1 MKTGIQVHSQP
12 EWFASWFDSEHYH
25 KLYSHRDEHEAADF
39 ISRLVT
45 WLRPASGSSIL
56 DLGCGSGRHSR
67 YLAAMGFDVTGLD
80 LSAESIHRAKLSE
93 SSNLRFHRQHMRK
106 PFGANAFHYVFNA
119 FTSFGYFEDPAED
132 VTVLEN
138 VARSLKAGG
147 HLVLDYINV
156 ISAESHLKPEELI
169 ERDGVIYGLSRW
181 ADADY
186 IFKRIAITN
195 DGNETEDTP
204 LEYTE
209 RVAKLTLEDFRLMF
223 DLCGL
228 TIEPVFGDY
237 RLSPFSPDASPRL
250 IMIARKSQDR
260 LDPALL
266 PRELLTDAA
275 DGFRSYA
282 EV

>member
-1 MKTGIQVHSQP
+1 MKTGIQVQSQP

-25 KLYSHRDEHEAADF
+25 NLYSHRDDHEAADF
-39 ISRLVT
+39 ISRLIT
-45 WLRPASGSSIL
+45 WLRPASCSSIL

-80 LSAESIHRAKLSE
+80 LSAESIHRAKASE
-93 SSNLRFHRQHMRK
+93 CSNLRFHRQDMRK
-106 PFGANAFHYVFNA
+106 PFGENAFHYVFNA

-138 VARSLKAGG
+138 IARSLKAGG
-147 HLVLDYINV
+147 RLVLDYMNV
-156 ISAESHLKPEELI
+156 THAESRLKPEERI
-169 ERDGVIYGLSRW
+169 ERDGVIYRLSRW

-186 IFKRIAITN
+186 IFKRIAIVNGN
-195 DGNETEDTP
+195 DSEGTP

-209 RVAKLTLEDFRLMF
+209 RVSKLTLEDFRWMF
-223 DLCGL
+223 GLCGL
-228 TIEPVFGDY
+228 AIEAVFGDY
-237 RLSPFSPDASPRL
+237 RLSPFSPEASARL
-250 IMIARKSQDR
+250 IMIARKNEENLES
-260 LDPALL
+260 ALL
-266 PRELLTDAA
+266 PREFLADTA